1 MIKLSENNTSGHGP
15 SSTIPIE
22 IKKWNWGAFWL
33 TWIWGICNKSYI
45 ALLVFVPVAN
55 IIIPFY
61 LGANGN
67 ELAWR
72 NRYWDDVDEFKQC
85 QKAWSIA
92 GWIFIGI
99 VIIIMSF
106 KIKNDYNEAK
116 ITQEIVSQVI
126 EIIDQNDEVNKL
138 IGANHEVSSSFSN
151 DIGSN
156 IMLVVRGDKGMAF
169 VYVKFNEHNEIQKIV
184 VSPPDNKTK
193 DDEKENIE
201 IRVN

>member
-1 MIKLSENNTSGHGP
+1 MLENNTSGHGP
-15 SSTIPIE
+15 SSAIPNE

-85 QKAWSIA
+85 QKAWSIV
-92 GWIFIGI
+92 GWVFIAI

-116 ITQEIVSQVI
+116 ITQEITNQVM
-126 EIIDQNDEVNKL
+126 EIINQNDEVKELVGDNY
-138 IGANHEVSSSFSN
+138 EVVGSPSN
-151 DIGSN
+151 TVMVLHGNNGI
-156 IMLVVRGDKGMAF
+156 AF
-169 VYVKFNEHNEIQKIV
+169 VYVHINEHNEIEKIV
-184 VSPPDNKTK
+184 VSPPDDKTTDNEK
-193 DDEKENIE
+193 DNIV